1 MVKKCLGMD
10 HFKVFFTQCNCLID
24 FSRFDISNQGKPFYQ
39 KHDALF
45 LSKTNLPF
53 SVAAFVQSPP
63 LPNHSFN
70 VSFAFKAES
79 VCTIPALRD
88 FSGGSVEFK

>member
-10 HFKVFFTQCNCLID
+10 HFKVFFSQCNCLID

-53 SVAAFVQSPP
+53 SVAAFVQSLP

-70 VSFAFKAES
+70 VSM
-79 VCTIPALRD
+79 CTIPALRD
-88 FSGGSVEFK
+88 FSGGSAEFK